1 MIRAAAGESDPP
13 TTGEGR
19 GVSLSNMYETR
30 VALRDAWQGVLGS
43 LNTTGNERV
52 LVAGRNVEVLVE
64 ELPAPTADVV
74 AGLAVLGPE
83 AMGLEPEAS
92 AAATGLADAAVDTV
106 AMLSAWSDPV
116 EVGPVVAE
124 ATRIVRPGGT
134 VWIGEPDLDVLTR
147 SMPAAYRAGLLYR
160 AYPQVATDVRG
171 LVQAPSVLGVEMV
184 RHRLKDVTAFKR
196 DIPLLAVADPDE
208 AVEAVRG
215 GIWPGT
221 GMLSSEELDGLLDAV
236 RASLQPPVRFPVV
249 DLEPWTLLRGRR
261 AS

>member
-1 MIRAAAGESDPP
+1 MAKTPDPP
-13 TTGEGR
+13 ATGEG
-19 GVSLSNMYETR
+19 GDSSLSDMYETR
-30 VALRDAWQGVLGS
+30 VALRDAWQDLIAS

-74 AGLAVLGPE
+74 AGLAVLGPA
-83 AMGLEPEAS
+83 AMAIEPEAS
-92 AAATGLADAAVDTV
+92 AVATGLADATVDTV
-106 AMLSAWSDPV
+106 AMLSAWSNPV
-116 EVGPVVAE
+116 EVGPVIAE
-124 ATRIVRPGGT
+124 AARVVRPGGT

-160 AYPQVATDVRG
+160 AHPRVAAGVRG
-171 LVQAPSVLGVEMV
+171 LVQASSVLGVEMV
-184 RHRLKDVTAFKR
+184 RHRLRDVTAFKR
-196 DIPLLAVADPDE
+196 DIPVLAVADPDE

-221 GMLSSEELDGLLDAV
+221 GLLSAEELDDLLDAV

-261 AS
+261 AM

>member
-1 MIRAAAGESDPP
+1 
-13 TTGEGR
+13 
-19 GVSLSNMYETR
+19 MYETR
-30 VALRDAWQGVLGS
+30 IALRDAWQDVLAS
-43 LNTTGNERV
+43 LGTAANERV

-83 AMGLEPEAS
+83 AMALEPEAS
-92 AAATGLADAAVDTV
+92 ATGLADAAVDTV
-106 AMLSAWSDPV
+106 AMLSAWSDPA

-124 ATRIVRPGGT
+124 AARVVCPGGT

-160 AYPQVATDVRG
+160 AHPRVAADVRG
-171 LVQAPSVLGVEMV
+171 LAQASSVLGVEMV
-184 RHRLKDVTAFKR
+184 RHRLREVTAFKR

-221 GMLSSEELDGLLDAV
+221 GLLSAEELDDLLDAV
-236 RASLQPPVRFPVV
+236 RASLQPPIRFPVV
-249 DLEPWTLLRGRR
+249 DLEPWTLVRGRR
-261 AS
+261 AL